1 MVLASLLDKAKSLA
15 QKSPDKVRTVIDR
28 VEETLDK
35 TTGGKYTEKIHKVS
49 DTVEQQLG
57 LSAEPEAEEAEETA
71 EDAPADLAE
80 ETSADETEAK

>member
-57 LSAEPEAEEAEETA
+57 LSAEPDTEEAA
-71 EDAPADLAE
+71 EDAPLDVAE
-80 ETSADETEAK
+80 ETSADDTEAK